1 MSPDASPLVDGER
14 ESRHFD
20 RSRLRL
26 GVVIAAVCGA
36 LAFLVI
42 QGLDNATTY
51 FRNADEAMAQRD
63 DLGTR
68 RLRLQGT
75 VVPGSV
81 RTSGDEV
88 AFAVEYHCVAVD
100 VRHRGDPPELFVDG
114 IPVVLEGAFVDG
126 TDTFASDRIMVR
138 HTSEYRAEEADR
150 LALAAE
156 EACPA

>member
-1 MSPDASPLVDGER
+1 MSPEPAPVLDDERDA
-14 ESRHFD
+14 RHFD

-26 GVVIAAVCGA
+26 GIVIAVVCGA

-51 FRNADEAMAQRD
+51 FRNADEAAAQRD
-63 DLGTR
+63 ELGSR
-68 RLRLQGT
+68 RLRLQGS

-81 RTSGDEV
+81 RTTGDEV

-114 IPVVLEGAFVDG
+114 IPVVLEGAFAEG

-138 HTSEYRAEEADR
+138 HTSEYREEEGDR